1 MIRALTLVVAL
12 LLASPGAARSAEP
25 EPPAAPDRAELPCV
39 PLPAGQRVLIDMRD
53 APLSDVARVLS
64 CVAERNILF
73 SPAALGGRL
82 VTVISARPVDRR
94 GLIALWHALLASHD
108 LVAERR
114 GAYELVRP
122 AGQ

>member
-1 MIRALTLVVAL
+1 VIRAVALVFAL
-12 LLASPGAARSAEP
+12 LLTSPGPALAAAP
-25 EPPAAPDRAELPCV
+25 DPPAAPDRAELPCV
-39 PLPAGQRVLIDMRD
+39 PLPAGQRVLIDMRE

-64 CVAERNILF
+64 CATERNVLF

-94 GLIALWHALLASHD
+94 GLVALWRALLASHD

-114 GAYELVRP
+114 GAYEVVRP
-122 AGQ
+122 VR